1 MAVATATAAAE
12 RASPFAPLAAGM
24 FDDGVFDDGVFDD
37 GVFDDG
43 VFDDGVAGV
52 GDFDG
57 VAGDGEAGDAG
68 ESFSTTK
75 SAVASCLW
83 SGLRRATRI
92 SPSGCALA
100 TSRTNSLISLS
111 GRLART
117 H

>member
-43 VFDDGVAGV
+43 VAGV

-57 VAGDGEAGDAG
+57 VAGDGTA
-68 ESFSTTK
+68 
-75 SAVASCLW
+75 L
-83 SGLRRATRI
+83 
-92 SPSGCALA
+92 SPWQ
-100 TSRTNSLISLS
+100 SLLS
-111 GRLART
+111 PLYWT
-117 H
+117 